1 MDWLLS
7 VGEDYVP
14 PDLVP
19 VSEAGITGPG
29 LIRQVTIDDLAAMTQ
44 AAAEAGS
51 PIAVNSPYR
60 SYQEQVSSFNGW
72 VAVDGMTTRSRTRSG
87 PGTRSISSA

>member
-1 MDWLLS
+1 M
-7 VGEDYVP
+7 P

-51 PIAVNSPYR
+51 IAVNSPYR
-60 SYQEQVSSFNGW
+60 SYQG
-72 VAVDGMTTRSRTRSG
+72 RSPASTGGS
-87 PGTRSISSA
+87 PSTV